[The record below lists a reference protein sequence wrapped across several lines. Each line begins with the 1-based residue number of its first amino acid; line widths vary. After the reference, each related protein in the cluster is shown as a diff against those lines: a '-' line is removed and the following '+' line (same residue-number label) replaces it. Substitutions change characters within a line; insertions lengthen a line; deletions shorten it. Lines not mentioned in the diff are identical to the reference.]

1 MNTGQMLITIAALML
16 LSLVIL
22 RVNNSFF
29 STSSVMLDTKFG
41 VLAVSFAT
49 SIIEEANSKSF
60 DNATDTTSISSTE
73 SLTAITSLGPETGEV
88 YSNFN
93 DFDDFNGYSRS
104 TAGDSTFQSAV
115 FNASCQVRYI
125 SPSNPSA
132 EATSKTWH
140 KRITVT
146 VTSPSMADT
155 IKLYSIFSYW
165 YFR

>member
-1 MNTGQMLITIAALML
+1 MNSGQMLITIAALML

-41 VLAVSFAT
+41 VLAVSLAT
-49 SIIEEANSKSF
+49 SIIEEANSKAF
-60 DNATDTTSISSTE
+60 DKATDTTSVSVTT
-73 SLTAITSLGPETGEV
+73 SLTPVASLGPETGES
-88 YSNFN
+88 YPHFN

-104 TAGDSTFQSAV
+104 TVGDTTFQSAV
-115 FNASCQVRYI
+115 FNANSVVRYI
-125 SPSNPSA
+125 NPSNPNINAGSP
-132 EATSKTWH
+132 TWH
-140 KRITVT
+140 KKIIVT

-155 IKLYSIFSYW
+155 IRLSSIFSYW

>member
-41 VLAVSFAT
+41 VLAVSLAT
-49 SIIEEANSKSF
+49 SIIEEANSKAF
-60 DNATDTTSISSTE
+60 DKATDTTSV
-73 SLTAITSLGPETGEV
+73 SLTTSLTPVAYLGPETGEA
-88 YSNFN
+88 YPNFN
-93 DFDDFNGYSRS
+93 DFDDFNGYNRS
-104 TAGDSTFQSAV
+104 TVGDTTFQSAV
-115 FNASCQVRYI
+115 FNASSVVRYI
-125 SPSNPSA
+125 NPGNPDVNASS
-132 EATSKTWH
+132 TTWH
-140 KRITVT
+140 KKIIVT

-155 IKLYSIFSYW
+155 IRLSSIFSYW

>member
-41 VLAVSFAT
+41 VLAVSLAT
-49 SIIEEANSKSF
+49 SIIEEANSKAF
-60 DNATDTTSISSTE
+60 DKETDTTSVSYTS
-73 SLTAITSLGPETGEV
+73 SLTSVSTLGPETGEV
-88 YSNFN
+88 HPNFN

-104 TAGDSTFQSAV
+104 TIGDTTFQSAV
-115 FNASCQVRYI
+115 FNASCMVRYTT
-125 SPSNPSA
+125 PSA
-132 EATSKTWH
+132 PNLNSTTQTWH
-140 KRITVT
+140 KKITVT

-155 IKLYSIFSYW
+155 IRLSSIFSYW